1 MPELDVTLY
10 ITGKRSCLIH
20 FVFFDIIK
28 SIPTNFSSQWRCKFS
43 KHNVGKE

>member
-1 MPELDVTLY
+1 MPELDVTLHT
-10 ITGKRSCLIH
+10 TGKRSCLIH
-20 FVFFDIIK
+20 SVFFDIIK